1 MPKLFD
7 LLSVPYPEV
16 EDLKIPT
23 GVEFVNTETVKEFI
37 TNLEEFNIKLT
48 GRRKVT
54 LFDSFNEMKT
64 EEPLKP
70 VVDDKS
76 FHSFPPGTEIAIANI
91 PSTTSGTTFIN
102 DLFVPELKTTKVIK
116 KNKSD
121 KAVIVSI
128 KDQLKKKT
136 RRKLAAASKRK
147 NR

>member
-7 LLSVPYPEV
+7 LLKVPYLEV

-23 GVEFVNTETVKEFI
+23 GVEFVSTETVKEYI

-76 FHSFPPGTEIAIANI
+76 FHQLTTGTEIAIANI

-102 DLFVPELKTTKVIK
+102 GPFVPQLKTTKVIK